1 MSIQSVLLPVFVL
14 VGLAFCLLFTM
25 GFMRVRAIR
34 TGQVRPKDVVLGQNA
49 WPDKVAQIGRAFQNQ
64 FELPLLFYVLAVLA
78 IITKKDDLLFVVME
92 WIFVAL
98 RLAHAYIH
106 CTSNPLLWR
115 FQAFVAGAIVLTVM
129 WIVFAVRILA
139 PV

>member
-1 MSIQSVLLPVFVL
+1 M
-14 VGLAFCLLFTM
+14 
-25 GFMRVRAIR
+25 
-34 TGQVRPKDVVLGQNA
+34 LGQNA

-106 CTSNPLLWR
+106 CTSNHLLWR